1 MARLVGESGPVAGK
15 TWVIDPG
22 VTLGREGHNSIPMP
36 ENRKAS
42 RDHAKVWREG
52 PGRYAVAD
60 LGSTNGTLVNDG
72 LVTKQTLVD
81 GDELRVGE
89 ATFRFLLDDEEKP
102 KRKEGPARM
111 QDVFGASPGAAAAGT
126 SPAAAAS
133 GTPGAAPTI
142 EVKSRILQ
150 YSKKPAKGSVASY
163 DIEQTAGWQKA
174 ALWLTILAI
183 AGAAFFGVMKL
194 VGG

>member
-36 ENRKAS
+36 ENKKAS

-89 ATFRFLLDDEEKP
+89 ATFRFLLDEEEKP

-150 YSKKPAKGSVASY
+150 YSKKNVNESITKLDVS
-163 DIEQTAGWQKA
+163 QTAGVQRA
-174 ALWLTILAI
+174 VIVLVLLAL
-183 AGAAFFGVMKL
+183 AGAAFYGVMKL
-194 VGG
+194 VAG